1 MMMLMMIYVQC
12 CCSSYSVEIVGDDG
26 RGDVLLRWHST
37 AVVRMGANYSLSYG
51 ISELARFLW
60 ARDLEKDLI

>member
-1 MMMLMMIYVQC
+1 MM
-12 CCSSYSVEIVGDDG
+12 CSVVAVLTQWRIVGDDG
-26 RGDVLLRWHST
+26 RGDALAFHCSSPD
-37 AVVRMGANYSLSYG
+37 GSYYSLSYG